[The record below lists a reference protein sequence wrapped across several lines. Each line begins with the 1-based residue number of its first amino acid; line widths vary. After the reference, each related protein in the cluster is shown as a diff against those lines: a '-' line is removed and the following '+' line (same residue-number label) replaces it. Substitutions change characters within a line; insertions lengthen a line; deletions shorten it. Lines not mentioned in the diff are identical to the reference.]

1 MLLTK
6 KKIVVTGGAGA
17 LGSAVG
23 RMAAANGA
31 SVILLDVVPIAD
43 QDYGETVICDLLDQ
57 ESVAQCFQKIGDFD
71 VLANIAGGFDMGPSV
86 HETTDEFWERESLFD
101 INVKTVRRVLE
112 AAVPTLV
119 NRGSGSVINVG
130 AQGAIRGMAN
140 MGAYLSS
147 KSVVMRLTESLSE
160 EVKEKGVNVNAV
172 LPSIIDTPRNRSDM
186 PGADFSKWVHPEEL
200 ANVVCFLG
208 SDNAKAIHGA
218 LIPVVG
224 LS

>member
-1 MLLTK
+1 MLLAK

-23 RMAAANGA
+23 RVAAANGA
-31 SVILLDVVPIAD
+31 SVTLLDVVPIPD
-43 QDYGETVICDLLDQ
+43 QDYGENVVCDLLDR
-57 ESVAQCFQKIGDFD
+57 ESVVQCFQKIGDFD

-86 HETTDEFWERESLFD
+86 HEATDEFWESLFD

-112 AAVPTLV
+112 AAVPILV
-119 NRGSGSVINVG
+119 NRGYGSVINVG
-130 AQGAIRGMAN
+130 AQGAMRGMAN

-186 PGADFSKWVHPEEL
+186 PDADFSKWVDPEEL

-208 SDNAKAIHGA
+208 SDSAKAIHGA
-218 LIPVVG
+218 LLPVVG

>member
-1 MLLTK
+1 
-6 KKIVVTGGAGA
+6 
-17 LGSAVG
+17 
-23 RMAAANGA
+23 
-31 SVILLDVVPIAD
+31 
-43 QDYGETVICDLLDQ
+43 
-57 ESVAQCFQKIGDFD
+57 
-71 VLANIAGGFDMGPSV
+71 DMGPTV
-86 HETTDEFWERESLFD
+86 QETTDEFWESLFD

-112 AAVPTLV
+112 EAIPILV
-119 NRGSGSVINVG
+119 KRGNGSVINVG
-130 AQGAIRGMAN
+130 AQGAMRGMAN

-186 PGADFSKWVHPEEL
+186 PDADFSKWVDPEEL

-224 LS
+224 LSRRLVHRWHDEARAHGHLLRPALSYRLCPRIKADSLHSVLVCIAEGRTFPASK

>member
-1 MLLTK
+1 M
-6 KKIVVTGGAGA
+6 
-17 LGSAVG
+17 
-23 RMAAANGA
+23 
-31 SVILLDVVPIAD
+31 
-43 QDYGETVICDLLDQ
+43 
-57 ESVAQCFQKIGDFD
+57 
-71 VLANIAGGFDMGPSV
+71 
-86 HETTDEFWERESLFD
+86 
-101 INVKTVRRVLE
+101 
-112 AAVPTLV
+112 
-119 NRGSGSVINVG
+119 NRGGGSVINVG
-130 AQGAIRGMAN
+130 AQGAIKGMAN

>member
-1 MLLTK
+1 
-6 KKIVVTGGAGA
+6 
-17 LGSAVG
+17 
-23 RMAAANGA
+23 
-31 SVILLDVVPIAD
+31 
-43 QDYGETVICDLLDQ
+43 
-57 ESVAQCFQKIGDFD
+57 
-71 VLANIAGGFDMGPSV
+71 MGPSV
-86 HETTDEFWERESLFD
+86 HETTDEFWESLFE

-112 AAVPTLV
+112 AAVPILV
-119 NRGSGSVINVG
+119 KRGNGSVINVG
-130 AQGAIRGMAN
+130 AQGAMRGMAN

-186 PGADFSKWVHPEEL
+186 PDADFSKWVNPEEL

>member
-23 RMAAANGA
+23 RVAAANGA
-31 SVILLDVVPIAD
+31 SVTLLDVVPILD
-43 QDYGETVICDLLDQ
+43 QDYGKTLVCDLLDQ
-57 ESVAQCFQKIGDFD
+57 ASVAQCFQEI
-71 VLANIAGGFDMGPSV
+71 GGFDMGPTV
-86 HETTDEFWERESLFD
+86 QETTDEFWESLFD

-112 AAVPTLV
+112 VAIPILV
-119 NRGSGSVINVG
+119 KRGNGSVINVG
-130 AQGAIRGMAN
+130 AQGAMRGMAN

-186 PGADFSKWVHPEEL
+186 PDADFSKWVDPEEL
-200 ANVVCFLG
+200 ADVVCFLG

>member
-23 RMAAANGA
+23 RVAAANGA
-31 SVILLDVVPIAD
+31 SVTLLDVVPILD
-43 QDYGETVICDLLDQ
+43 QDFGKTIVCDLLDQ
-57 ESVAQCFQKIGDFD
+57 ESVAQCFQEIGDFD
-71 VLANIAGGFDMGPSV
+71 VLANVAGGFDMGPTV
-86 HETTDEFWERESLFD
+86 QETTDEFWESLFD

-112 AAVPTLV
+112 EAIPILV
-119 NRGSGSVINVG
+119 KRGNGSVINVG
-130 AQGAIRGMAN
+130 AQGAMRGMAN

-186 PGADFSKWVHPEEL
+186 PDADFSKWVDSEEL

>member
-31 SVILLDVVPIAD
+31 SVILLDVVPIVD
-43 QDYGETVICDLLDQ
+43 QDYGETVVCDLLDR

-86 HETTDEFWERESLFD
+86 HETTDEFWESLFD

-112 AAVPTLV
+112 AAVPILV
-119 NRGSGSVINVG
+119 NRGYGSVINVG
-130 AQGAIRGMAN
+130 AQGAMRGTAN

-186 PGADFSKWVHPEEL
+186 PDADFSKWVHPEEL

>member
-1 MLLTK
+1 LTK
-6 KKIVVTGGAGA
+6 RA
-17 LGSAVG
+17 LRSA
-23 RMAAANGA
+23 
-31 SVILLDVVPIAD
+31 SK
-43 QDYGETVICDLLDQ
+43 
-57 ESVAQCFQKIGDFD
+57 KIGDFD

-86 HETTDEFWERESLFD
+86 HETTDEFWESLFD

-186 PGADFSKWVHPEEL
+186 PDADFSKWVHPEEL